1 VRKGQRAWKN
11 YKPAEET
18 ISGITPEGCPQTSQ
32 TTNSFDA
39 LSYRLRLK
47 ERIFLSFLN
56 FPPKVFFT
64 LKYLSMNYASQIL
77 NYLGSSST
85 VSEVFLAPN
94 ASPMERKEGKLVR
107 FMPVVLTSED
117 IRDTLVALK
126 SHSSGSLGP
135 LGKEGSFSFG
145 IHKSGRFRVAYMTQ
159 RGSYVISI
167 IKTPYEIPIIEEL
180 CQDPSHVI
188 KEINRIVGDLP
199 GSCVVITGRDHIK
212 ASMFAYSLLQHVSI
226 NFSKVISILEKPL
239 NYLLKHGN
247 SLVIQREIGTDVESL
262 QKGLEDAMLI
272 KPDIL
277 YIGHKESFK
286 EREIGEIVRI
296 LESGALVFISIPYI
310 SQQKLVNDL
319 KDLVP
324 FTEKIIMLEEE
335 KGAIKVSFRETQLPE
350 WETR

>member
-1 VRKGQRAWKN
+1 
-11 YKPAEET
+11 
-18 ISGITPEGCPQTSQ
+18 
-32 TTNSFDA
+32 
-39 LSYRLRLK
+39 
-47 ERIFLSFLN
+47 
-56 FPPKVFFT
+56 
-64 LKYLSMNYASQIL
+64 MNYAPQIL

-85 VSEVFLAPN
+85 VSEVFLTPN
-94 ASPMERKEGKLVR
+94 ASPMERREGKLVR

-126 SHSSGSLGP
+126 SRASGSLGP

-167 IKTPYEIPIIEEL
+167 IKTPFEIPTIEEL

-188 KEINRIVGDLP
+188 KEINQIVGDLY
-199 GSCVVITGRDHIK
+199 GRCVVITSRDHIK

-226 NFSKVISILEKPL
+226 HFSKVIYILEKPL

-247 SLVIQREIGTDVESL
+247 SLVIQREIGTDVESM
-262 QKGLEDAMLI
+262 QEGLRDAMLI
-272 KPDIL
+272 KPDIF
-277 YIGHKESFK
+277 YIVYIERFD
-286 EREIGEIVRI
+286 EREVGEIVRI
-296 LESGALVFISIPYI
+296 LESGTLVFINILYI
-310 SQQKLVNDL
+310 SQQKLIYDL

-335 KGAIKVSFRETQLPE
+335 KGVIKVSFREIQLPE
-350 WETR
+350 WENR